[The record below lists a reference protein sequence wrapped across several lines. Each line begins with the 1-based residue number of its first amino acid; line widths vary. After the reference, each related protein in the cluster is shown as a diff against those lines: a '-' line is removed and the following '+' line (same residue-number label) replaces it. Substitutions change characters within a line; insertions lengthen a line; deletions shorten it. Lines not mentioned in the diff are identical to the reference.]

1 VCASRHVAT
10 FGKHKLTPKKRGG
23 NQTWKSTPDRANWQ
37 IKIHLLCLNQHSIKP
52 IKTRSTCL
60 IISWT
65 RGRWWPRRT
74 LPVQLKIRVSTF
86 IKQNCDFIYFFLF
99 VFFVLSYLC
108 QWKKYYVNQLYTII
122 LWFLLIIQMYIVL
135 LIDIVGVLID
145 NKAFVCLFVTW
156 Q

>member
-1 VCASRHVAT
+1 VHHATWRHLASINW
-10 FGKHKLTPKKRGG
+10 PQKKGGG

-122 LWFLLIIQMYIVL
+122 LWFLLIIQMYIVCSL
-135 LIDIVGVLID
+135 TLWASWLTIKHL
-145 NKAFVCLFVTW
+145 FVCL
-156 Q
+156 